1 MFQVVNLVK
10 VRIIIIYISYLSG
23 KLVIENLKYLTIYV
37 QESKKLHPHNHEEI
51 INRTDKEFSSKH

>member
-23 KLVIENLKYLTIYV
+23 KLVIENLKYLTIF
-37 QESKKLHPHNHEEI
+37 KLWDAI
-51 INRTDKEFSSKH
+51 IQNVNALTV